1 VRIERDS
8 KGTERLRTAQGNNVY
23 GIKKKPPASFE
34 QELYQHQEAEVRQ
47 IMGSI
52 LHEVDRVS
60 ERLKRS
66 LTLHDLLLYKN
77 RVKDFLKEA
86 MARAYLLKQ
95 DVGLNRRGRTILITI
110 KTVDSEVD
118 NLLNDFL
125 NKKKDPVEILAAID
139 KIRGIL
145 VDLMI

>member
-1 VRIERDS
+1 
-8 KGTERLRTAQGNNVY
+8 
-23 GIKKKPPASFE
+23 
-34 QELYQHQEAEVRQ
+34 
-47 IMGSI
+47 MGSI